1 MRQISKVM
9 VCEVR
14 DEFAMWVMAAG
25 VLVGAYLAL
34 AM

>member
-1 MRQISKVM
+1 MRQFPRVM

-25 VLVGAYLAL
+25 ILVGAFIAL
-34 AM
+34 AI